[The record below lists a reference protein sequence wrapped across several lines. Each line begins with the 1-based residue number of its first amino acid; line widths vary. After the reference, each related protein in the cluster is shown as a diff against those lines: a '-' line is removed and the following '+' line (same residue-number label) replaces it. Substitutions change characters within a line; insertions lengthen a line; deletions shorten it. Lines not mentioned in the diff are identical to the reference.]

1 MGIIEIE
8 RFDISPP
15 IKMGYILKNNF
26 PLECKILNE
35 INDFNSYC
43 LMLKIL
49 FPNLIANKS

>member
-15 IKMGYILKNNF
+15 IKMGYILKNYF

-43 LMLKIL
+43 L
-49 FPNLIANKS
+49 